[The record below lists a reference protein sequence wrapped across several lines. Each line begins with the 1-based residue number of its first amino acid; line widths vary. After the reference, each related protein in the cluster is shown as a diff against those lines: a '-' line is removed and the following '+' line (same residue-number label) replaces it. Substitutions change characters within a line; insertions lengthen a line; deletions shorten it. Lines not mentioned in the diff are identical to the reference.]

1 MAGITIEFAG
11 LEELRKAIE
20 ELGSD
25 AEVRKVNRE
34 IFRRC
39 VEITHPRMKAKISKS
54 SDNFKSGRK
63 GYRPSGHAAD
73 NIPRKVTANYGEAG
87 WGLLGDAENWFYM
100 KFVEWGTTK
109 QPPKD
114 FIFNVREESDG
125 DYSRIA
131 EEEYQKLLNAKLGG

>member
-1 MAGITIEFAG
+1 
-11 LEELRKAIE
+11 
-20 ELGSD
+20 
-25 AEVRKVNRE
+25 
-34 IFRRC
+34 
-39 VEITHPRMKAKISKS
+39 
-54 SDNFKSGRK
+54 
-63 GYRPSGHAAD
+63 
-73 NIPRKVTANYGEAG
+73 
-87 WGLLGDAENWFYM
+87 M

>member
-73 NIPRKVTANYGEAG
+73 NIDRKSV
-87 WGLLGDAENWFYM
+87 
-100 KFVEWGTTK
+100 V
-109 QPPKD
+109 
-114 FIFNVREESDG
+114 
-125 DYSRIA
+125 
-131 EEEYQKLLNAKLGG
+131 